1 MLNPFTVAPHRAS
14 GFSQNGK
21 ITRNDG
27 TNWQNA
33 DAKGIW
39 RPFGF
44 DGPQEISFG
53 IHGDRYHLDN
63 PVYRVVGLERHDVHG
78 HRPVVIRRAS
88 VKPAPARCGCRMPG
102 RSFPNLK
109 LTLGGRLETWRALDG
124 FNVNTSALAGTGTP
138 ACRSRH

>member
-1 MLNPFTVAPHRAS
+1 MYDFDLSASSYNYLQDICTQPLHRHVRPGV

-39 RPFGF
+39 RPYGF

-53 IHGDRYHLDN
+53 LHGDRYYFDN
-63 PVYRVVGLERHDVHG
+63 PGLRIVDLERHIVNR
-78 HRPVVIRRAS
+78 HRSALF
-88 VKPAPARCGCRMPG
+88 G
-102 RSFPNLK
+102 RS
-109 LTLGGRLETWRALDG
+109 R
-124 FNVNTSALAGTGTP
+124 
-138 ACRSRH
+138 